1 MADAAPRAVRP
12 KKPPCCATARLV
24 FAHYAWRLITSLE
37 STCQR
42 QRWHATIEALFKPAP
57 ATPAGPHAFTEPRS
71 SRSALLHPPLCM
83 NLTQSLFVIALLIGA
98 SAFFSVAEISL
109 AASRRLRLRQLV
121 DDGDPRAERVM
132 KVQELPGEYFTVVQ
146 VGQNAVA
153 ILGGIVGEGA
163 LSPFA
168 ASVAQQWLA
177 PATAQTVGFLFS
189 FTVVTSLFILF
200 ADLLPKRLSMA
211 EPEVLAVRV
220 SRPMQW
226 CMTIFKPVVWF
237 YSRCADAL
245 FRAMGLSTKRDERI
259 THEDILAM
267 TEASAKA
274 GLLAVQEQQVIA
286 NLFELDSRTVGS
298 AMTQRDRIAFFYK
311 DDTNEIIR
319 ARIAEEPFSTY
330 PVCVGDI
337 DHVVG
342 YVDAKD
348 LFQRALNNQSISF
361 SDESLVHK
369 ALVVPDRLTLAEVL
383 LQFRQAHEDFAII
396 VNEYSLVVGVV
407 TLNDVMSTV
416 MGDLMGPMDEELI
429 VRRDETS
436 WLIDG
441 ITPVEDVQRALDLD
455 DLPHADEYETL
466 GGFLMVML
474 RRIPRRTDKVVWGKY
489 QFEVMDVDSYR
500 IDQVLVTEIDP
511 KQIRDTPVPP
521 STSSLP
527 R

>member
-1 MADAAPRAVRP
+1 
-12 KKPPCCATARLV
+12 
-24 FAHYAWRLITSLE
+24 
-37 STCQR
+37 
-42 QRWHATIEALFKPAP
+42 
-57 ATPAGPHAFTEPRS
+57 
-71 SRSALLHPPLCM
+71 M
-83 NLTQSLFVIALLIGA
+83 NLTQSLFVIALLISF
-98 SAFFSVAEISL
+98 SAFFSMAEISL
-109 AASRRLRLRQLV
+109 AASRRLRLRQMV

-132 KVQELPGEYFTVVQ
+132 KIQEQPGEYFTVVQ

-163 LSPFA
+163 LSPVVA
-168 ASVAQQWLA
+168 GLASHWWE
-177 PATAQTVGFLFS
+177 PATAQTIGFLFS
-189 FTVVTSLFILF
+189 FTVVTSLFILL

-211 EPEVLAVRV
+211 EPEALALRV

-237 YSRCADAL
+237 YSKAADAL
-245 FRAMGLSTKRDERI
+245 FRVLGLSTIRDEKI
-259 THEDILAM
+259 TYEDILAM
-267 TEASAKA
+267 TEAGAKA
-274 GLLAVQEQQVIA
+274 GVLAAQEQQVIA
-286 NLFELDSRTVGS
+286 NLFELDTRTVGS
-298 AMTQRDRIAFFYK
+298 AMTQRDRIAFFYQ
-311 DDTNEIIR
+311 DDSDDIIR

-330 PVCVGDI
+330 PVCAGDI

-348 LFQRALNNQSISF
+348 LFQRALNNLPMKLR
-361 SDESLVHK
+361 DEGLVKK
-369 ALVVPDRLTLAEVL
+369 ALVIPDRLTLAEVL
-383 LQFRQAHEDFAII
+383 QQFRQAHEDFAII

-416 MGDLMGPMDEELI
+416 MGDLMGPVDEELI

-441 ITPVEDVQRALDLD
+441 ITPIEDVERALLMD

-500 IDQVLVTEIDP
+500 IDQVLVTMVDP
-511 KQIRDTPVPP
+511 NKVPDSP
-521 STSSLP
+521 LP
-527 R
+527 PAASKLLT